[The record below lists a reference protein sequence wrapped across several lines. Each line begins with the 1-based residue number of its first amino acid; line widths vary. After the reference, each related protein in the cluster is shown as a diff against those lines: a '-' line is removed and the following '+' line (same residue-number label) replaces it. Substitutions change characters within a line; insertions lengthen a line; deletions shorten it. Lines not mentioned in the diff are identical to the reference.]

1 MQQLNGQYENCSYKP
16 LTRLISRICIWWFA
30 PMDRICLRISM
41 YSLTHTTKKKNRIE
55 EDEKT
60 KKTEWKQNKA
70 ESEYWAYEVLSAHCD
85 QFHFILSFV
94 DCMGLF
100 FIIFRA
106 RGFILHYFTFLP
118 SSRNFPGIFYYYLLA
133 FFKLCCVFFPA
144 WFFNWELSSECL
156 FVHVYHNFIY
166 ILSNPISSA
175 ETGAAVPSNIR
186 IICF

>member
-1 MQQLNGQYENCSYKP
+1 MMMS
-16 LTRLISRICIWWFA
+16 
-30 PMDRICLRISM
+30 MDRICLRISIFIDA
-41 YSLTHTTKKKNRIE
+41 YNEKEKQNRE
-55 EDEKT
+55 RWKD
-60 KKTEWKQNKA
+60 KTEWKQNKA
-70 ESEYWAYEVLSAHCD
+70 ESKYWAHKVLSAHCD

-94 DCMGLF
+94 HCMVLF
-100 FIIFRA
+100 YIFRA

-133 FFKLCCVFFPA
+133 FLKLCCVFFPA

-156 FVHVYHNFIY
+156 FVHVYHNSIY

-175 ETGAAVPSNIR
+175 ETGAAVPSAIR

>member
-1 MQQLNGQYENCSYKP
+1 MKRQKKPNGN
-16 LTRLISRICIWWFA
+16 
-30 PMDRICLRISM
+30 
-41 YSLTHTTKKKNRIE
+41 
-55 EDEKT
+55 KT
-60 KKTEWKQNKA
+60 KLNQNTERMKCFLLTVTN
-70 ESEYWAYEVLSAHCD
+70 
-85 QFHFILSFV
+85 FILSSVSFIV
-94 DCMGLF
+94 WF
-100 FIIFRA
+100 FFYIFRA

-156 FVHVYHNFIY
+156 FVHVYHNSIY